1 MPYQSEA
8 VVIPL
13 EQEEN
18 PPPQQKKK
26 VLNGILTVPKEEK
39 NYKLNSIVIFA
50 HGSGSSGIKSP
61 RNQYVAK
68 VLNESGYST
77 LLVDLLTVE
86 EQKIDNETHKLRFDI
101 GLLASR
107 VSAVTDWVLQK
118 KHEQGG
124 GISIDNV
131 GYFGA
136 STGAAASLMA
146 ASDSVANHKDKVK
159 AIVSRGGRPD
169 LAGSSSLK
177 NVQAA
182 TLLIVG
188 GNDMPTL
195 AVNQKALP
203 QLKSA
208 KEKTL
213 VIVPGA
219 GHLFEEKGTLEEA
232 AKHASSWFEKHLRL

>member
-1 MPYQSEA
+1 MPQQSEA
-8 VVIPL
+8 VEITF

-18 PPPQQKKK
+18 PPAQQKKK

-39 NYKLNSIVIFA
+39 NYKPNSMVIFA

-61 RNQYVAK
+61 RNQYVAH
-68 VLNESGYST
+68 VLNESGYPT
-77 LLVDLLTVE
+77 LLVDLLTAE
-86 EQKIDNETHKLRFDI
+86 EQKIDNETRKLRFDI
-101 GLLASR
+101 RLLGSR
-107 VSAVTDWVLQK
+107 VSAVTDWVLQRK
-118 KHEQGG
+118 QDHDGG
-124 GISIDNV
+124 LSFDNI

-136 STGAAASLMA
+136 STGAAASLLA
-146 ASDSVANHKDKVK
+146 ASDSLAKYKDKVK

-188 GNDMPTL
+188 GIDIPTL
-195 AVNQKALP
+195 AVNQKALQ

-208 KEKTL
+208 QEKRL

-232 AKHASSWFEKHLRL
+232 AKHAASWFEKYLLF